1 MFAAPCVGVA
11 VSLSP
16 EPPTVGRAR
25 LLAGALGRTG
35 AARHGTRGGACRWL
49 GAAVLCRRAEPQ
61 ERGYAGQRRPAVPG
75 APAEEWGRPFSVPPL
90 SPSDFLWPGGK
101 FKAQ

>member
-11 VSLSP
+11 VSLAP

-25 LLAGALGRTG
+25 LLAGALGRAG

-49 GAAVLCRRAEPQ
+49 GAAVLCRRAEPGNGATLGSAASLCPVRRR
-61 ERGYAGQRRPAVPG
+61 RGGG
-75 APAEEWGRPFSVPPL
+75 GPFSVPPL
-90 SPSDFLWPGGK
+90 SPSDFL
-101 FKAQ
+101 